1 MTKLTAGQGAIIG
14 GCPCV
19 PHSDHA
25 HVPKVMK
32 SETFCALVGFT
43 AVKILR
49 ARINRHQQLF
59 PSHDS
64 QCPFKARD
72 HLRSAIVHDLFASP
86 AQPRISSF
94 QSTVKVPKKM
104 QRTALMPLQPTH
116 GGRPTASVQRW
127 FLERKGKT
135 KRLTRVVGRA

>member
-19 PHSDHA
+19 SHSDHA

-49 ARINRHQQLF
+49 ARIHRHQQLF
-59 PSHDS
+59 PSRDS
-64 QCPFKARD
+64 QGPSKREIN
-72 HLRSAIVHDLFASP
+72 LRSAIVHDLFASP

-94 QSTVKVPKKM
+94 QSTVKVPKKKNATHSVDA
-104 QRTALMPLQPTH
+104 TAPVPE
-116 GGRPTASVQRW
+116 RPTASVQH
-127 FLERKGKT
+127 
-135 KRLTRVVGRA
+135 